1 MTVDRKSGLLPRIV
15 GGAKQKAEGMVRK
28 VLSLLL
34 SLVLLPISIPSL
46 IMRTILSYLLSLSN
60 TYLSILRSMST
71 TLSSWIHTLSTTL
84 VSMVLFL
91 PNLYI
96 HACTNLAASLAAQ
109 GTSKVLAARE
119 TVTRTLESAPATVVA
134 AKTREL
140 VHNIVAGVLTTA
152 LVFSLSIFLYAT
164 FYHAYMPIEV
174 HEERVNLQFL
184 PCDTKPALCSFPNAT
199 LPLKR
204 SLMSG
209 QAYSIALLLEVPD
222 SPINQGLGMLLS
234 CLSVLGADGEAAKS
248 CRSSILEYRSELL
261 RAIDTLVLAPFHLMG
276 LLTQRQWVRVPFFL
290 DFQDNPSSPATELQ
304 LELQSKF
311 IQIYSAKMEIHAQ
324 LSGLRHIMYHHP
336 WISSLTGI
344 LANISTL
351 TLILLISWAKLT
363 TTSSTSTTSSAP
375 QKHVSRPERQVSESS
390 EEEVTILDK
399 PDGKEDTIETV

>member
-1 MTVDRKSGLLPRIV
+1 MTAEKKSGLLPRIV
-15 GGAKQKAEGMVRK
+15 GGAKQKAEGMV
-28 VLSLLL
+28 
-34 SLVLLPISIPSL
+34 
-46 IMRTILSYLLSLSN
+46 
-60 TYLSILRSMST
+60 
-71 TLSSWIHTLSTTL
+71 
-84 VSMVLFL
+84 
-91 PNLYI
+91 
-96 HACTNLAASLAAQ
+96 
-109 GTSKVLAARE
+109 
-119 TVTRTLESAPATVVA
+119 TRTLESAPATAVA

-174 HEERVNLQFL
+174 HEEHVNLQFL

-222 SPINQGLGMLLS
+222 SPINQGLGMFLS
-234 CLSVLGADGEAAKS
+234 CLSVIGADGEAARS

-363 TTSSTSTTSSAP
+363 TSTTSTTSSAP
-375 QKHVSRPERQVSESS
+375 QKHVTRPERQVSESS

-399 PDGKEDTIETV
+399 PDGKEDTIETVSSWK